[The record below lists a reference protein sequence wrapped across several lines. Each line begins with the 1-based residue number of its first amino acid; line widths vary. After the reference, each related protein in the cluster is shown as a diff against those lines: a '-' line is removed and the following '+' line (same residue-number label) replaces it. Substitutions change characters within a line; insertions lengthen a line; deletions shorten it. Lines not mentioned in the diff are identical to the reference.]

1 MQQANAESASEIEG
15 SALPNAAEPTLE
27 DMLRQIG
34 GSTAVRDAADVDDAS
49 NPSSYGSRVMSDDR
63 YEDLVQYLQLRQI
76 TLAPCHDARGAA
88 WRRNAVSAV
97 NICACIMSLATD
109 STVRLTTSA

>member
-1 MQQANAESASEIEG
+1 
-15 SALPNAAEPTLE
+15 
-27 DMLRQIG
+27 MLRQIG